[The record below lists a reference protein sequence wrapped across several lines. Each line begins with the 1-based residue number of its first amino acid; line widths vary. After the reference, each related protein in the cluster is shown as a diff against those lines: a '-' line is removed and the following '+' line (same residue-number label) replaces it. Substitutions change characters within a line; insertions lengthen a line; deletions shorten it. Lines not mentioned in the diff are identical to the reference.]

1 MMTPQSSPERFTI
14 SATPSA
20 GVGALLLA
28 IVFGFIGRRLFRLSP
43 GEAVAGG
50 VLAAALH
57 FLSELW
63 HQKGHARAAARAGY
77 PMTGV
82 RLWGVLGTSLYPPD
96 EPALPDEVHV
106 ARALGGPRASAWLA
120 GGGALAAVLAWPV
133 GGVARMVS
141 TLFALENLLVFTLG
155 AFLPMPFMETDG
167 ATILHHRQTAGGSRR
182 IVIQE

>member
-1 MMTPQSSPERFTI
+1 MQHSSPHPFTI
-14 SATPSA
+14 SAAPSA
-20 GVGALLLA
+20 GGGALLLA
-28 IVFGFIGRRLFRLSP
+28 AAFGLVGRRLFRLSP
-43 GEAVAGG
+43 AEAVAGG

-63 HQKGHARAAARAGY
+63 HQKGHARAATRTGY

-96 EPALPDEVHV
+96 EPELPDEIHV
-106 ARALGGPRASAWLA
+106 ARALGGPRASAGLA
-120 GGGALAAVLAWPV
+120 GAGALVAALAWPA

-141 TLFALENLLVFTLG
+141 SLFALENLLVFTLG

-167 ATILHHRQTAGGSRR
+167 ATILRHRRGDRRSRR
-182 IVIQE
+182 LIIQE